1 MGIAT
6 VLDVGSTKVTCL
18 VAEPSS
24 GDGIS
29 VVAVGTAPC
38 SGIKKGVVVDVDA
51 TANAISAAVSQVE
64 GKLGTEVNDFY
75 VSVNGAHIEGT
86 TARGMVPIMPRT
98 RSITREDVLQ
108 VLNHSRQ
115 VPVSSSLELLHTMPR
130 EFVIDGE
137 HGIHQPVGR
146 SGAQLEVSTY
156 VITGKRDSIAP
167 LEQAVGLAG
176 KRISQLIAGALGS
189 GMGVLSPQD
198 IEFGSVCI
206 DIGGGKTDV
215 AVFSDGSLIFSTCIP
230 IGSALVTS
238 DIAHLVRTS
247 TETAEHLKVSQGC
260 SIASQVPEADSVEVL
275 QLGQIEARPMQRRV
289 LCEIVESRM
298 REIANHAKQ
307 AIERSGHKRFANG
320 VALTGGGSLMPGTT
334 DLFEAVLAAGPVRSG
349 RPVQSLPAMP
359 VNAPSAASFS
369 ASVGLARF
377 AFDSFQDE
385 LAPAS
390 GGNWQAKVRSLWSM
404 FAAKP

>member
-18 VAEPSS
+18 VAEPGS

-38 SGIKKGVVVDVDA
+38 AGVKRGVVTDIEA
-51 TANAISAAVSQVE
+51 TATAISAAIAQVE
-64 GKLGTEVNDFY
+64 GKLASEINDFY
-75 VSVNGAHIEGT
+75 LSVNGNHVEGSI
-86 TARGMVPIMPRT
+86 ARGMVPILPRS
-98 RSITREDVLQ
+98 RQVTREDVLQ
-108 VLNHSRQ
+108 VLKHSRQ
-115 VPVSSSLELLHTMPR
+115 VPVASSLEVLHTMPR

-146 SGAQLEVSTY
+146 SGTQLEVSTY
-156 VITGKRDSIAP
+156 VLTGKREAIAP

-176 KRISQLIAGALGS
+176 KRVGQVIAGPLCS
-189 GMGVLSPQD
+189 GMGVLSAQD
-198 IEFGSVCI
+198 LEFGSVCI

-215 AVFSDGSLIFSTCIP
+215 AVFGDGSLIYSTCIP
-230 IGSALVTS
+230 IGGMLVTN

-247 TETAEHLKVSQGC
+247 TETAEKLKVTKGGA
-260 SIASQVPEADSVEVL
+260 IAASVADGDSVDVM
-275 QLGQIEARPMQRRV
+275 QLGQIEARPMQRKV
-289 LCEIVESRM
+289 LCEIIESRI
-298 REIANHAKQ
+298 REIANHVKDAL
-307 AIERSGHKRFANG
+307 ERSGQKRFANG
-320 VALTGGGSLMPGTT
+320 VALTGGGSLLPGTAE
-334 DLFEAVLAAGPVRSG
+334 LFEAILGVGPVRAG
-349 RPVQSLPAMP
+349 RPVPSLPAMP

-369 ASVGLARF
+369 AAVGLARF
-377 AFDSFQDE
+377 AFDSFEDE

-390 GGNWQAKVRSLWSM
+390 GNQWHAKVRSLWSM